1 MKRREFIGLL
11 GGAAAAWPLA
21 TQAQQVGKVVRVG
34 WMSRGNRAMP
44 DPTMDAFRG
53 GMRERGYAEGQ
64 SFVIEARYADGKS
77 ELMPEQ
83 AAELERSGVDVIVAG
98 PFEALQAAKR
108 STLRVPHHY
117 RRYSMAGGL
126 MSYGIDIAEQF
137 RQGASYID
145 RILKG

>member
-1 MKRREFIGLL
+1 MKRASLPLQRREFIGLL

-44 DPTMDAFRG
+44 DPTMDAFRR

-77 ELMPEQ
+77 E
-83 AAELERSGVDVIVAG
+83 ADA
-98 PFEALQAAKR
+98 
-108 STLRVPHHY
+108 
-117 RRYSMAGGL
+117 
-126 MSYGIDIAEQF
+126 
-137 RQGASYID
+137 
-145 RILKG
+145 